1 MKANVVSRGERTE
14 RHDIIL
20 VAVGK
25 VDGRT
30 YQLTGDRHVT

>member
-14 RHDIIL
+14 CYNIVL

-30 YQLTGDRHVT
+30 Y